1 MSDLIRVLVADDHPV
16 VRQGLVSIITP
27 GHGMEVVGEAA
38 DGAEAVA
45 QARALQP
52 DVIQMDLLMPCK
64 TGLEAITEIKE
75 DNPQTRILVLT
86 SFGEEDRV
94 SDAIRAGALGFLI
107 KDSSTDDLFHAI
119 REVYADNLSLPPEIA
134 RRLMQNLQQPKH
146 EQSPVDVLT
155 KREIDV
161 LQAVARGL
169 ANREIAE
176 ELAVNEATVRSHVSN
191 LLDKL
196 GLSNRTQ
203 TALYAIDAGLVDHE

>member
-155 KREIDV
+155 KREIDA

-176 ELAVNEATVRSHVSN
+176 ELAINEATVRSHVNN

-196 GLSNRTQ
+196 GLSNRRQ
-203 TALYAIDAGLVDHE
+203 AALYAIDAGLVDHE

>member
-146 EQSPVDVLT
+146 EQSPVEVLT

-161 LQAVARGL
+161 LQAVA
-169 ANREIAE
+169 
-176 ELAVNEATVRSHVSN
+176 
-191 LLDKL
+191 
-196 GLSNRTQ
+196 
-203 TALYAIDAGLVDHE
+203 

>member
-1 MSDLIRVLVADDHPV
+1 
-16 VRQGLVSIITP
+16 
-27 GHGMEVVGEAA
+27 
-38 DGAEAVA
+38 
-45 QARALQP
+45 LQP
-52 DVIQMDLLMPCK
+52 DVILMDLLMPCK

-107 KDSSTDDLFHAI
+107 KDSSTEDLFHAI

-155 KREIDV
+155 KREVDV

-176 ELAVNEATVRSHVSN
+176 KLAINEATVRSHVSN

-203 TALYAIDAGLVDHE
+203 AALYAIDAGLVDHD

>member
-75 DNPQTRILVLT
+75 DDPQTQILVLT

-146 EQSPVDVLT
+146 EQSLVEVLT

-161 LQAVARGL
+161 LQAVA
-169 ANREIAE
+169 
-176 ELAVNEATVRSHVSN
+176 
-191 LLDKL
+191 
-196 GLSNRTQ
+196 
-203 TALYAIDAGLVDHE
+203 

>member
-1 MSDLIRVLVADDHPV
+1 M
-16 VRQGLVSIITP
+16 
-27 GHGMEVVGEAA
+27 
-38 DGAEAVA
+38 
-45 QARALQP
+45 
-52 DVIQMDLLMPCK
+52 
-64 TGLEAITEIKE
+64 
-75 DNPQTRILVLT
+75 
-86 SFGEEDRV
+86 

-155 KREIDV
+155 KREIDA

-176 ELAVNEATVRSHVSN
+176 ELAINEATVRSHVSK

-196 GLSNRTQ
+196 GLSNCTQ
-203 TALYAIDAGLVDHE
+203 AAL

>member
-45 QARALQP
+45 QATALQP

-119 REVYADNLSLPPEIA
+119 QEVYADNLSLPPEIA

-176 ELAVNEATVRSHVSN
+176 ELALNEATVRSHVSN
-191 LLDKL
+191 LSDKL

-203 TALYAIDAGLVDHE
+203 AALYAIDAGLVDHE